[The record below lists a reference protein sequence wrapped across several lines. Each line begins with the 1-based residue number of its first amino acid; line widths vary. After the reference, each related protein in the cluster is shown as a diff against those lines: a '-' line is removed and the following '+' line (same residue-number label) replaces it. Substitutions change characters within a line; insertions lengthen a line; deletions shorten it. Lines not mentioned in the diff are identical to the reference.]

1 MQGSLLVNPSTES
14 EVAKVLLGQM
24 VALDSAFG
32 STIDTEASHV
42 SVLCFIC
49 FLLS

>member
-14 EVAKVLLGQM
+14 EVAKVLLGKL

-32 STIDTEASHV
+32 SIFDTEASHV
-42 SVLCFIC
+42 SVLCFI
-49 FLLS
+49 